1 MDSKTKQEAEQ
12 GVNIQDL
19 PKELQDEFEAIIE
32 PTKTELFLTIKEL
45 VNALHSNDGEAVGK
59 SLYRASIGVTVMSV
73 DIVQSLKDHKHLLM
87 KRIAK
92 LSADVAS
99 PKMIKF
105 LEGTDDLSYTDRV
118 KVIHNALGIEA
129 EAKSRAESEVGFD

>member
-32 PTKTELFLTIKEL
+32 PTKTELFLTIKDL
-45 VNALHSNDGEAVGK
+45 VNALNSNDGEAVGK

-99 PKMIKF
+99 PKMVKF

>member
-1 MDSKTKQEAEQ
+1 LDSKTKQEAEQ

-32 PTKTELFLTIKEL
+32 PTKTELFLTIKDL
-45 VNALHSNDGEAVGK
+45 VNALNSNDGEAVGK

-99 PKMIKF
+99 PKMVKF

>member
-32 PTKTELFLTIKEL
+32 PTKTELFLTIKDL
-45 VNALHSNDGEAVGK
+45 VNALNSNDGEAVGK

>member
-1 MDSKTKQEAEQ
+1 LDSKTKQEAEQ

-32 PTKTELFLTIKEL
+32 PTKTELFLTIKDL
-45 VNALHSNDGEAVGK
+45 VNALNSNDGEAVGK